1 MAGEPG
7 LADSLDA
14 GWTGTL
20 QNLSNGVLG
29 VVGDFLGIPRANTN
43 GDTCMN
49 TGVTDAGVFSAAR
62 LRTTLAMAVAAANT
76 YTAFKMARLTEDIAD
91 RYASIAEDARNYY
104 NEYYKP
110 LELANIKEVDKLA
123 DYDKTKAPIVAGQ
136 MLISARSE
144 FVGKLDKK
152 LACTGR
158 YCTGQRSALITDM
171 LLEEAAAEA
180 SVAGLAARYVDNE
193 EIARDTL
200 RWERR
205 KAVLDLGR
213 GIPAEATNYAE
224 LAAGLFGSLGTQAS
238 KGAEGAARYGMWNLN
253 RRPTIYPEDRG
264 PLQVTRRTFTPV
276 ETEVYSVKPQPAFR
290 SEEPKAVVVTKP
302 SG

>member
-1 MAGEPG
+1 MASEP
-7 LADSLDA
+7 DITSSLGD
-14 GWTGTL
+14 GWTGAL
-20 QNLSNGVLG
+20 QNLSSGVLG
-29 VVGDFLGIPRANTN
+29 SVGDFLGIPRASN
-43 GDTCMN
+43 GGTCVN
-49 TGVTDAGVFSAAR
+49 SGVTDAGVFSAAR
-62 LRTTLAMAVAAANT
+62 LRTTLSMAVAAANT
-76 YTAFKMARLTEDIAD
+76 YTAYKMARLTEDVAD
-91 RYASIAEDARNYY
+91 KYASIAEDARKYY

-110 LELANIKEVDKLA
+110 LELANIKEVDKLSE
-123 DYDKTKAPIVAGQ
+123 YDRTKSPIVAGQ
-136 MLISARSE
+136 MLISARSK
-144 FVGKLDKK
+144 FVGELDKK

-158 YCTGQRSALITDM
+158 YCTGQRAAMITDA

-180 SVAGLAARYVDNE
+180 SVAALASRYVDSE

-253 RRPTIYPEDRG
+253 RRPTIYPDNRP
-264 PLQVTRRTFTPV
+264 PLQVTRRVFSPI
-276 ETEVYSVKPQPAFR
+276 ETSTTNFKPQSAYKP
-290 SEEPKAVVVTKP
+290 EEPKVAVVTKP

>member
-1 MAGEPG
+1 MASES
-7 LADSLDA
+7 DITSSLND

-20 QNLSNGVLG
+20 QNLSSGVLG
-29 VVGDFLGIPRANTN
+29 SAGDFLGIPRASSGSSCINS
-43 GDTCMN
+43 
-49 TGVTDAGVFSAAR
+49 GVTDAGVFSAAQ
-62 LRTTLAMAVAAANT
+62 LRTTLSMAAAAANT
-76 YTAFKMARLTEDIAD
+76 YTAYKMARLTEDIAD
-91 RYASIAEDARNYY
+91 KYASIAEDARKYY

-110 LELANIKEVDKLA
+110 LELANIQEVDKLS
-123 DYDKTKAPIVAGQ
+123 DYDRTKSPIVAGQ
-136 MLISARSE
+136 MLISARSK
-144 FVGKLDKK
+144 FVGELDKK

-158 YCTGQRSALITDM
+158 YCTGQRAAMITDA

-180 SVAGLAARYVDNE
+180 SVAALASRYVDSE

-253 RRPTIYPEDRG
+253 RRPTVYPDNRP
-264 PLQVTRRTFTPV
+264 PLQVTRRVFSPI
-276 ETEVYSVKPQPAFR
+276 ETNTTNFKPQSAYKP
-290 SEEPKAVVVTKP
+290 EEPKVAVVTKP
-302 SG
+302 SR